1 MQRISLGNALKDQKG
16 ITGLE
21 TAIVLIAFVVV
32 AAAFAFTVITT
43 GLFSS
48 EKAAETATAGLGEA
62 STSLTPK
69 GSALASGNHGN
80 DSASIV
86 RFKLANSGAQAVGLP
101 AARTLVTYSDTS
113 NPGHPG
119 TGGRPRVKTMVEAI
133 PEDSSAPGVSSDLL
147 PDYLQ
152 DVFQKKVIVDSRVQA
167 FLIQHGTV
175 DIHELIRD
183 LAGFAEEIGARQ
195 TGYEGFLR

>member
-32 AAAFAFTVITT
+32 AAVFAFTVITT

-80 DSASIV
+80 DSVSIV
-86 RFKLANSGAQAVGLP
+86 WFKLANSGAQAVGLP

-113 NPGHPG
+113 NLVTLERAAAHGSRRWSRPY
-119 TGGRPRVKTMVEAI
+119 RRFLQPRVSPQTCSQITFRM
-133 PEDSSAPGVSSDLL
+133 SS
-147 PDYLQ
+147 
-152 DVFQKKVIVDSRVQA
+152 KR
-167 FLIQHGTV
+167 
-175 DIHELIRD
+175 R
-183 LAGFAEEIGARQ
+183 
-195 TGYEGFLR
+195 